1 MSKRSHAA
9 RRRHKAMIRRQT
21 PPGAPPGTLVA
32 DPSAPKPL
40 LHIVAYGPDGFREV
54 ETEDPE
60 ALAAYIG
67 KWPALWVHVEGLGD
81 AQVIGRL
88 GSLFNLHQL
97 ALEDVLHTHQRP
109 KVEQYPDS
117 VYVVVRPLVLN
128 DRLESEQMSLFL
140 GKGFVVSFQERRGEG
155 PDDPVRERIR
165 LGAGRIRSEGTD
177 FLAYALLDAVIDG
190 CFPILER
197 YWEKLAALEENLL
210 VQPTPTLVARIH
222 ESKRDLLAA
231 RRSVWPLRDALSILY
246 REPSPFLGEEVRV
259 YLRDCYDHVIQIID
273 VVETFREVVL
283 GMTDLYLSSLSNR
296 MNEIMKVLTIISTIF
311 IPLSFIAG
319 LYGMNFDRSASPLNM
334 PELGWK
340 FGYPFA
346 LGLMGV
352 TAVALLVFFRWKG
365 WMGGGDRGAPADRP
379 PRGEG
384 D

>member
-9 RRRHKAMIRRQT
+9 RRRHKVMIHRQT

-32 DPSAPKPL
+32 DPAAPKPL
-40 LHIVAYGPDGFREV
+40 LHVVAYGPDGFREV

-60 ALAAYIG
+60 ALVAYLG
-67 KWPALWVHVEGLGD
+67 KWPVLWVHVEGLGD
-81 AQVIGRL
+81 AQVIARL
-88 GSLFNLHQL
+88 GALFHLHQL

-109 KVEQYPDS
+109 KVEQYPES
-117 VYVVVRPLVLN
+117 VFVVARPLLLN
-128 DRLESEQMSLFL
+128 DRLDSEQMSLFL
-140 GKGFVVSFQERRGEG
+140 GKGFVVSFQERRGVG

-197 YWEKLAALEENLL
+197 YWEKLATLEENLL

-231 RRSVWPLRDALSILY
+231 RRSVWPLRDALSALY
-246 REPSPFLGEEVRV
+246 RDPSPYLGDEVRV

-334 PELGWK
+334 PELSWRW
-340 FGYPFA
+340 GYPFA

-352 TAVALLVFFRWKG
+352 TALGLLAFFRWKG
-365 WMGGGDRGAPADRP
+365 WMGGGDK
-379 PRGEG
+379 EG
-384 D
+384 GIRE